1 MGIIME
7 SKADAIRKCGVGG
20 NVSVAV
26 AAPAEPAVESES
38 AAVDSQEEIPAD
50 VTEAAVSDSSGEV
63 AADPAP
69 APAEEVA
76 GDVVPAEE
84 EAPVEAAPAV
94 EEPQP
99 EPKSKRV
106 VRGARNVR
114 KKR

>member
-1 MGIIME
+1 ME
-7 SKADAIRKCGVGG
+7 SKADAMKNVGVGG

-38 AAVDSQEEIPAD
+38 AAVDSQEEVPAD
-50 VTEAAVSDSSGEV
+50 VTEAVVSDSSG
-63 AADPAP
+63 
-69 APAEEVA
+69 EVA

>member
-1 MGIIME
+1 ME
-7 SKADAIRKCGVGG
+7 SKADAMKNVGVGG

-38 AAVDSQEEIPAD
+38 AAVDSQEEVPAD
-50 VTEAAVSDSSGEV
+50 VTETAE
-63 AADPAP
+63 PAP
-69 APAEEVA
+69 EEEVA
-76 GDVVPAEE
+76 GD
-84 EAPVEAAPAV
+84 EAPVVAAPAV

>member
-1 MGIIME
+1 ME
-7 SKADAIRKCGVGG
+7 SKADAMKNVGVGG

-26 AAPAEPAVESES
+26 AATAEPAVESES
-38 AAVDSQEEIPAD
+38 AAVDSQEKVPAD
-50 VTEAAVSDSSGEV
+50 VTEAAVSDSS
-63 AADPAP
+63 
-69 APAEEVA
+69 EEVA
-76 GDVVPAEE
+76 VDA
-84 EAPVEAAPAV
+84 APAPAV